1 MLTYEDLALDTD
13 HELVRVFRDDEVD
26 LVAIVAVHSTALGPS
41 MGGVRR
47 RAYASVDEALEDV
60 LRLSAAMTLKNSAA
74 GLPLGGGKSVIVD
87 ASEEA
92 SDALIDA
99 FADAIEQL
107 GGRYVAAEDIGTAPR
122 HMDRI
127 AARTRWVAG
136 QSPESGGNGDPSP
149 ATAVTVFGALRAAA
163 EARWGAPDLTGRTV
177 GVLGVG
183 KVGGAL
189 ARFVA
194 DAGARVVVADAMP
207 GRAEALAAELPGT
220 EATTV
225 DALPVRT
232 LDMLAPCATGGLVT
246 PELAD
251 ALEVEVVCGAA
262 NNILLVDA
270 VADRLAERGILY
282 VPDFVANAGGIIHVG
297 GAFLGWDEARIRES
311 VEAAVAR
318 TGEVLAEASER
329 GVTPLAVAHERAAE
343 RLRQA
348 VGAAVPAAGA

>member
-1 MLTYEDLALDTD
+1 MLAHEDLAPDTD
-13 HELVRVFRDDEVD
+13 HELVRVFRDADAG

-47 RAYASVDEALEDV
+47 RAYASFDEALEDV

-74 GLPLGGGKSVIVD
+74 GLPLGGGKSVILD
-87 ASEEA
+87 ASEEP

-99 FADAIEQL
+99 FGDAVEQL
-107 GGRYVAAEDIGTAPR
+107 GGRYVAAEDIGTTPR

-136 QSPESGGNGDPSP
+136 QSPEAGGNGDPSP
-149 ATAVTVFGALRAAA
+149 STAVTVFGALRAAA
-163 EARWGAPDLTGRTV
+163 KARWGAEDLTGRSV

-189 ARFVA
+189 ARMA
-194 DAGARVVVADAMP
+194 AAAGARLVVADALP
-207 GRAEALAAELPGT
+207 GRAQALAAELPGA
-220 EATTV
+220 EA
-225 DALPVRT
+225 AAGEELPTRT
-232 LDMLAPCATGGLVT
+232 LDMLAPCATGGLLT

-251 ALEVEVVCGAA
+251 ALDVEVVCGAA
-262 NNILLVDA
+262 NNILLTDA

-297 GAFLGWDEARIRES
+297 GAFLGWGEARIRAC

-318 TGEVLAEASER
+318 TGAVLAEASER
-329 GVTPLAVAHERAAE
+329 GVTPLTVAHERAAE
-343 RLRQA
+343 RLRVA
-348 VGAAVPAAGA
+348 AATGA